1 MSEFNFDKY
10 TNFDRN
16 TKKLSKKQKES
27 SEEGSIKSIADKRNN
42 TEEEYQKLISD
53 PKTLVKIQSFLYFK
67 KEDIYLISFLI
78 WLSYKCHL
86 NKDYKI
92 KYSSYDIT
100 KKTVFNGNYI
110 FNEKE
115 KLNITKYI
123 DFISKKGNKTTFDI
137 RKLLDQVIKFEELI
151 ELSYN

>member
-1 MSEFNFDKY
+1 MSEFDFDKY

-27 SEEGSIKSIADKRNN
+27 SEENSIKSIADKRNN
-42 TEEEYQKLISD
+42 TEKEYQELISD
-53 PKTLVKIQSFLYFK
+53 PKTLIKIQSFLYFK

-123 DFISKKGNKTTFDI
+123 DFISKKGNKTIFDI

-151 ELSYN
+151 EFSNK